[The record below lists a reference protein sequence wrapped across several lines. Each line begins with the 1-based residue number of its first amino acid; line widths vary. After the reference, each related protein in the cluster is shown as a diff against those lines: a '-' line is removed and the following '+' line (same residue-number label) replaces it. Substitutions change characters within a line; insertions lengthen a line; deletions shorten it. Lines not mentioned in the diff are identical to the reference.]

1 MPRGSY
7 AVAATLV
14 FRNCARIRRAET
26 STDRLHGLHGDAT
39 ERAGDRESMSEW
51 LGNDT
56 SFVAGIRLIECSIQ
70 VNNTSGFG
78 VGYALLE

>member
-1 MPRGSY
+1 
-7 AVAATLV
+7 
-14 FRNCARIRRAET
+14 
-26 STDRLHGLHGDAT
+26 
-39 ERAGDRESMSEW
+39 MSEW